1 MLAIV
6 VTLGGYFAGLHWLI
20 SPPDPWQANARMQTT
35 GSAHATAK
43 KRSPAKPV
51 EAAVNIEPAT
61 AKQSEI
67 QNAIVEIPP
76 PVAMTSSAP
85 VEPAAMPRATSQ
97 STAPSQATA
106 SSRSEEKPVAR
117 AEEKP
122 VPRAEPARPEP
133 RREAR
138 EAKPRPAQRKL
149 AERSSSGRKL
159 QLMVL
164 RTYERADGT
173 RFSRLLPLREARSV
187 MAFQPEW

>member
-43 KRSPAKPV
+43 KRPPAKPV

-61 AKQSEI
+61 AKQSDI
-67 QNAIVEIPP
+67 QKAAAETPP
-76 PVAMTSSAP
+76 AVAMTSSAP
-85 VEPAAMPRATSQ
+85 VEPPVETAAVPRAPAQ
-97 STAPSQATA
+97 PAAL
-106 SSRSEEKPVAR
+106 SRTEEKPVLR
-117 AEEKP
+117 AEA
-122 VPRAEPARPEP
+122 RRPEP

-138 EAKPRPAQRKL
+138 EAKARPVHRKL

-164 RTYERADGT
+164 RTYERADGS

-187 MAFQPEW
+187 MAFQPDW